1 MTMLT
6 LLTALWQIPTSDDSV
21 TGMATYYA
29 PGIMEAVAVN
39 RGMSLSGYRGGVA
52 LNRAGDLGRTVWLE
66 YKDEIVGP
74 YLVVDC
80 ARRGPDFEERERK
93 GYIVEVDHRV
103 ARDWG
108 IVGVGPAPVKVHFE
122 LPLPAQK
129 ELK

>member
-6 LLTALWQIPTSDDSV
+6 LLAALWQIPASDDSL
-21 TGMATYYA
+21 TGLATYYA
-29 PGIMEAVAVN
+29 PGVMEAVAVN
-39 RGMSLSGYRGGVA
+39 RGMSIAGFRGGVA

-80 ARRGPDFEERERK
+80 ARRGPHFEERESKR
-93 GYIVEVDHRV
+93 YVVEVDYRL

-108 IVGVGPAPVKVHFE
+108 IVGVGPVPIIVHFYPPTPE
-122 LPLPAQK
+122 GYQWC
-129 ELK
+129 